1 MSSFSAKMKKDDG
14 SQRQKAG
21 SMRTPMWRLAFS
33 FWLLALPGCAALTN
47 PVGSGIPVRRLP
59 LEVLGESREL
69 EQTIPEKFL
78 VAPRQDPYL
87 ITKGDILGVFIKSV
101 TGDEKASP
109 PVVTLPDSK
118 LPPAIGYPFVVRE
131 DGTVSLPLA
140 PAPIKVGGMS
150 LADAEKEIRKYYI
163 DIWKI
168 LLPENANIIVTMQK
182 QHVNNIYV
190 VRQDAGG
197 ILFGSSGFNN
207 TKRGTAT
214 VLELQANESDV
225 ASALNRTG
233 GLPGLDARNEVVVFR
248 GIYKPERDGIL
259 TMPDLKHLAGGKTA
273 MTRDKEGNPGLE
285 IIRIPL
291 RLKPGQK
298 VPFTPE
304 DVRLSDGDVVFI
316 ETRETELYYTGG
328 ILPQAEILLP
338 RDYDLDVLEAVAQ
351 VRGPLF
357 NGGFAGTNFNGSSVG
372 AGLGTPNPTHLSVI
386 RRWEGKQ
393 IVINVDLAKAAVDP
407 RERINVKPGDFL
419 ILQET
424 YGEAFIRYLTQ
435 VTTFNS
441 FSPLLSPNTR
451 SSIDFIGRTP

>member
-1 MSSFSAKMKKDDG
+1 
-14 SQRQKAG
+14 
-21 SMRTPMWRLAFS
+21 
-33 FWLLALPGCAALTN
+33 
-47 PVGSGIPVRRLP
+47 
-59 LEVLGESREL
+59 
-69 EQTIPEKFL
+69 
-78 VAPRQDPYL
+78 
-87 ITKGDILGVFIKSV
+87 
-101 TGDEKASP
+101 
-109 PVVTLPDSK
+109 
-118 LPPAIGYPFVVRE
+118 
-131 DGTVSLPLA
+131 
-140 PAPIKVGGMS
+140 
-150 LADAEKEIRKYYI
+150 
-163 DIWKI
+163 
-168 LLPENANIIVTMQK
+168 
-182 QHVNNIYV
+182 
-190 VRQDAGG
+190 
-197 ILFGSSGFNN
+197 
-207 TKRGTAT
+207 
-214 VLELQANESDV
+214 
-225 ASALNRTG
+225 
-233 GLPGLDARNEVVVFR
+233 
-248 GIYKPERDGIL
+248 
-259 TMPDLKHLAGGKTA
+259 
-273 MTRDKEGNPGLE
+273 MTRDKDGNPGLE

-372 AGLGTPNPTHLSVI
+372 AGLGTPNPTHLAVI

-424 YGEAFIRYLTQ
+424 YGEAFVRYVTQ
-435 VTTFNS
+435 VFNFNF

-451 SSIDFIGRTP
+451 SSIDFLGRAP